1 MVNRRHLAASPRSHS
16 AGFSLAELLVVV
28 GIVAL
33 LIALVLPPL
42 QVARQQARRAQC
54 AAQQQQIGLGLGH
67 GFAEFGFYPVAD
79 DGGVPIRFTWFDVL
93 VQRRYF
99 GTTETGGKARRN
111 DTGAG
116 DPPPRFVPGPRD
128 GVKLGYCPA
137 DAMPEPFNV
146 ARHPELIYPP
156 TGKRGGIDYSYGIG
170 VPLSSGGWAWRPLA
184 PIDQSRSRRFRDYD
198 AKTAQRVLAGDAYT
212 SNIYNLSG
220 KVDEN
225 GVWNEPTQFDNTIA
239 WSRHSGYS
247 STQPRANLLFQDGHV
262 AAAKFDTTTP
272 KGTNTMLTFVWRP
285 GESIYTNPNDHVD
298 DQWYPSMTPPS
309 YVSIPRGS
317 VYPNEL
323 LAAWYSLTNKW
334 TAIGHK

>member
-1 MVNRRHLAASPRSHS
+1 MMKPCNNAEFLRRRS

-33 LIALVLPPL
+33 LIALVIPPL
-42 QVARQQARRAQC
+42 KVARQQARRAQC

-67 GFAEFGFYPVAD
+67 AFTEYGFYPVPD

-93 VQRRYF
+93 VQQHYF
-99 GTTETGGKARRN
+99 GSADALTSPQRSS
-111 DTGAG
+111 TGAG
-116 DPPPRFVPGPRD
+116 DRPPRIAPGPRD
-128 GVKLGYCPA
+128 SVKLGYCPA
-137 DAMPEPFNV
+137 DALPDPFNV

-156 TGKRGGIDYSYGIG
+156 TGRRGGIDYSYGIG
-170 VPLSSGGWAWRPLA
+170 VPLASGGWAWRAQA

-198 AKTAQRVLAGDAYT
+198 QHTSQRVLAGDAYT
-212 SNIYNLSG
+212 STIYNMSG

-225 GVWNEPTQFDNTIA
+225 GVWNEPTQYDNTIA
-239 WSRHSGYS
+239 WARHTGYS
-247 STQPRANLLFQDGHV
+247 VGQARANMLFQDGHV
-262 AAAKFDTTTP
+262 AATKFDASTP

-285 GESIYTNPNDHVD
+285 GESIYTSPNDHLD
-298 DQWYPSMTPPS
+298 EQWYPSALPPS
-309 YVSIPRGS
+309 YVSVPRGS

-323 LAAWYSLTNKW
+323 LPAWYSLNNRW